1 MGGRE
6 KTVSFSVAAGDPLG
20 LLPRLERRAHLFPR
34 HPDPH
39 SLERR
44 TERIIVM
51 EIMVM
56 VHQVVRLM
64 VSRMMLAVGQM
75 VVCQM
80 DEAPHDPMVPRDE
93 APDDPMVEI
102 VRDGRDWCFDLQD
115 LLRVLVVEVW
125 NLSTA

>member
-1 MGGRE
+1 ML
-6 KTVSFSVAAGDPLG
+6 V
-20 LLPRLERRAHLFPR
+20 
-34 HPDPH
+34 
-39 SLERR
+39 
-44 TERIIVM
+44 
-51 EIMVM
+51 

-64 VSRMMLAVGQM
+64 MSRMMLAVGQMVVVHQVVRLMMSRMMLAVGQM